1 MFYTKNLK
9 FMRLTKSD
17 GAEIWIG
24 SHKIESIAKGK
35 ECTIVSTNNG
45 TYFVQESI
53 EEVFNILK
61 K

>member
-1 MFYTKNLK
+1 MFHTTNFK
-9 FMRLTKSD
+9 FIRLTKSD
-17 GAEIWIG
+17 GGEIWIG
-24 SHKIESIAKGK
+24 PHKIESIAKGK

>member
-9 FMRLTKSD
+9 FIRLTKSD

-24 SHKIESIAKGK
+24 VHKIESVAKGK

-53 EEVFNILK
+53 KEVLDALK
-61 K
+61 D